1 MEQINKINN
10 GISSF
15 NNIKEKEEEEIKN
28 IGPTKLALS
37 LRKDKINQKIGKFR
51 ILKEKDKEK
60 VEFGN
65 KEINNLC
72 NLSRYLNNEKDNKK
86 ITDILDK
93 IYFFLSNFEEPID
106 SEFISISKIIPNL
119 FSKLVLLK
127 ENQDIVKK
135 IFDIFYQIVRLIPS
149 IDLIEKFGKIFN
161 DENCQ
166 FFYGLIDYYQNNNI
180 IIEKFFSFLCD
191 LITKSD
197 LIKIYL
203 MTKPGFDFIQAVFS
217 LDTKYPILFIKLL
230 SSFCTLKKMNDKSM
244 KEFQL
249 IYAEKCN
256 KIISLFY
263 DENHTEPKN
272 VINNSFTFINLYKCL
287 YFISLTENNDVLDIF
302 LINKNNNDKTLYEK
316 ILIFEKLDSDNL
328 CSEAL
333 KITGNLY
340 CSSEKRHIQSLIKCN
355 SHEYVMNML
364 SERFNKNIIIR
375 NAAWAISNF
384 VGIEEY
390 RKIFIKNNY
399 IKDLIIVL
407 NRNNNYEV
415 RVEILNDICNLII
428 AISKE
433 DILTFVNSDIVL
445 CCTEI
450 LKNIKEPYI
459 LELTLSIVEFLLFKS
474 SPEEKSNNSSKNIN
488 DNFTNP
494 FKYQFENNNLPEIL
508 KNFAITHKSEI
519 LSEFSLRILKLYFID
534 DDRIMAD

>member
-28 IGPTKLALS
+28 IGPSKLALS

-433 DILTFVNSDIVL
+433 DILTFVNSEIVL

-534 DDRIMAD
+534 DDKIMVD

>member
-1 MEQINKINN
+1 MEQINKMNN

-28 IGPTKLALS
+28 IGPSKLALS

-364 SERFNKNIIIR
+364 SGRFNKNIIIR

-534 DDRIMAD
+534 DDKIMVD

>member
-1 MEQINKINN
+1 MEKIIKVND
-10 GISSF
+10 GISSI
-15 NNIKEKEEEEIKN
+15 NIIKEKEDKEIKN
-28 IGPTKLALS
+28 VGPSKLALS

-51 ILKEKDKEK
+51 ILREKDKEK

-72 NLSRYLNNEKDNKK
+72 NLSRYLNSEKDNKK

-93 IYFFLSNFEEPID
+93 IYFFLSNFEEQIE
-106 SEFISISKIIPNL
+106 SEFVGISKIIPNL

-127 ENQDIVKK
+127 ENQVIVKK
-135 IFDIFYQIVRLIPS
+135 IFDIFYQIARLIPP
-149 IDLIEKFGKIFN
+149 IDLIGKFGKIFN
-161 DENCQ
+161 EENCQ
-166 FFYGLIDYYQNNNI
+166 FLYGLIDYYQNNRI
-180 IIEKFFSFLCD
+180 IIEKLFSFLCD

-197 LIKIYL
+197 LMKIYL

-217 LDTKYPILFIKLL
+217 LDTKYPIFFIKLL
-230 SSFCTLKKMNDKSM
+230 SCFCTLNKMNDKSM

-249 IYAEKCN
+249 IYVEKCN

-263 DENHTEPKN
+263 DENHTEAKN

-302 LINKNNNDKTLYEK
+302 LINKKNNDKTLYEK
-316 ILIFEKLDSDNL
+316 ILIFEKIDSDNL
-328 CSEAL
+328 CSETL

-364 SERFNKNIIIR
+364 SERFNRNIIIR
-375 NAAWAISNF
+375 NAAWALSNF

-415 RVEILNDICNLII
+415 RIEILNVICNLII

-433 DILTFVNSDIVL
+433 DILTFVNSDL
-445 CCTEI
+445 AFCCTEI

-459 LELTLSIVEFLLFKS
+459 LELTLSIVEFLIFKS
-474 SPEEKSNNSSKNIN
+474 GPEETSYNSYKNIN
-488 DNFTNP
+488 DKFANP
-494 FKYQFENNNLPEIL
+494 FKYQFESHNLPEIL
-508 KNFAITHKSEI
+508 KNFSNTHKSGI
-519 LSEFSLRILKLYFID
+519 LSEYSLRILKLYFIED
-534 DDRIMAD
+534 DKIMVD

>member
-72 NLSRYLNNEKDNKK
+72 NLSRDLNNEKDNKK

-494 FKYQFENNNLPEIL
+494 FKYQFENNNLPDIL

>member
-1 MEQINKINN
+1 MEQINKINI

-28 IGPTKLALS
+28 IGPSKLALS

-72 NLSRYLNNEKDNKK
+72 NLSRDLNNEKDNKK

-364 SERFNKNIIIR
+364 SGRFNKNIIIR

-534 DDRIMAD
+534 DDKIMVD

>member
-1 MEQINKINN
+1 M
-10 GISSF
+10 
-15 NNIKEKEEEEIKN
+15 
-28 IGPTKLALS
+28 
-37 LRKDKINQKIGKFR
+37 
-51 ILKEKDKEK
+51 
-60 VEFGN
+60 
-65 KEINNLC
+65 
-72 NLSRYLNNEKDNKK
+72 
-86 ITDILDK
+86 
-93 IYFFLSNFEEPID
+93 
-106 SEFISISKIIPNL
+106 
-119 FSKLVLLK
+119 
-127 ENQDIVKK
+127 
-135 IFDIFYQIVRLIPS
+135 
-149 IDLIEKFGKIFN
+149 
-161 DENCQ
+161 
-166 FFYGLIDYYQNNNI
+166 
-180 IIEKFFSFLCD
+180 
-191 LITKSD
+191 
-197 LIKIYL
+197 KIYL
-203 MTKPGFDFIQAVFS
+203 MTKPGLDFIQAVFS

-230 SSFCTLKKMNDKSM
+230 SSFCTLNKMNDKSM
-244 KEFQL
+244 KDFQL
-249 IYAEKCN
+249 IYVEKCY

-287 YFISLTENNDVLDIF
+287 YFISLTENNDILDIF
-302 LINKNNNDKTLYEK
+302 LISKNNDDKTLYEK

-328 CSEAL
+328 CSETL

-340 CSSEKRHIQSLIKCN
+340 CSSEKRHIQSLIKSN
-355 SHEYVMNML
+355 SHEYVINML

-494 FKYQFENNNLPEIL
+494 FKYQFENNNLPDIL

-534 DDRIMAD
+534 DDKIMVD

>member
-1 MEQINKINN
+1 MIND
-10 GISSF
+10 GISSI
-15 NNIKEKEEEEIKN
+15 NIIKEEENKEIKN
-28 IGPTKLALS
+28 IGPSKLALS

-72 NLSRYLNNEKDNKK
+72 NLSKYLNCEKDNKK
-86 ITDILDK
+86 ITDILDN
-93 IYFFLSNFEEPID
+93 IYFFLSSFEEPIESD
-106 SEFISISKIIPNL
+106 FVGISKIIPNL

-191 LITKSD
+191 LIKKSD

-217 LDTKYPILFIKLL
+217 LDSKYPIFLIQLL
-230 SSFCTLKKMNDKSM
+230 SSFCTLNKMNDKSM

-287 YFISLTENNDVLDIF
+287 YFISLTENNNVLDIF
-302 LINKNNNDKTLYEK
+302 LISKNNNDKTLYEK

-328 CSEAL
+328 CSETL

-364 SERFNKNIIIR
+364 SERFNNNIIIR
-375 NAAWAISNF
+375 NAAWALSNF

-407 NRNNNYEV
+407 KRNNNYEV
-415 RVEILNDICNLII
+415 RVEILNVICNLII

-433 DILTFVNSDIVL
+433 DILTFANSDIVL
-445 CCTEI
+445 CCTELLI
-450 LKNIKEPYI
+450 HIKEPHI
-459 LELTLSIVEFLLFKS
+459 LELTLNIIEFLLFKS
-474 SPEEKSNNSSKNIN
+474 SPDILSYNGFNNISDKLS
-488 DNFTNP
+488 NP
-494 FKYQFENNNLPEIL
+494 FKYQFENHNLPEIL
-508 KNFAITHKSEI
+508 NNFANTHKNGI
-519 LSEFSLRILKLYFID
+519 LSEFSLNILKLYFND
-534 DDRIMAD
+534 DGKIMVD

>member
-1 MEQINKINN
+1 M
-10 GISSF
+10 
-15 NNIKEKEEEEIKN
+15 
-28 IGPTKLALS
+28 
-37 LRKDKINQKIGKFR
+37 
-51 ILKEKDKEK
+51 
-60 VEFGN
+60 
-65 KEINNLC
+65 
-72 NLSRYLNNEKDNKK
+72 
-86 ITDILDK
+86 
-93 IYFFLSNFEEPID
+93 
-106 SEFISISKIIPNL
+106 
-119 FSKLVLLK
+119 
-127 ENQDIVKK
+127 
-135 IFDIFYQIVRLIPS
+135 
-149 IDLIEKFGKIFN
+149 
-161 DENCQ
+161 
-166 FFYGLIDYYQNNNI
+166 
-180 IIEKFFSFLCD
+180 
-191 LITKSD
+191 
-197 LIKIYL
+197 IKIYL

-364 SERFNKNIIIR
+364 SGRFNKNIIIR

>member
-1 MEQINKINN
+1 MEQINKINI

-28 IGPTKLALS
+28 IGPSKLALS

-72 NLSRYLNNEKDNKK
+72 NLSRDLNNEKDNKK

-106 SEFISISKIIPNL
+106 SEFINISKIIPNL

-364 SERFNKNIIIR
+364 SGRFNKNIIIR